1 MSGSGLTGRRFVA
14 NFRTDSPAPP
24 LVASLGSGGFT
35 AARVVHAQPDH
46 GISDI
51 PAQDVFVFAFVM
63 RDFVRSDLWV
73 GGRPTTWDPVRA
85 GGIHFYNLESGIQA
99 NIRDP
104 LDFVYMYL
112 PRSLMNDFSD
122 EHDLPRIADC
132 GLESGVG
139 IADPFIARLAK
150 SLLPALERPR
160 EANQLFVE
168 DTALSL
174 QIHFARKY
182 GEIGRVDAFFRGGLA
197 PWQERRVKETMS
209 EHGLGAPT
217 VAQLARECQLSRSQF
232 FRAFRRSTGK
242 TPHRWL
248 LLSRLEKSKTLLLK
262 SDSTIAEIARACG
275 FVDQS
280 HLTRVFST
288 NIGMSPGAWR
298 RACRN

>member
-14 NFRTDSPAPP
+14 NFRTDAAAPP
-24 LVASLGSGGFT
+24 LIAGLGSGGFA
-35 AARVVHAQPDH
+35 AARVVHSQPDH

-63 RDFVRSDLWV
+63 RDFVSSDLWV
-73 GGRPTTWDPVRA
+73 GGRPMTWDPVSA

-104 LDFVYMYL
+104 LDFIYIYL
-112 PRSLMNDFSD
+112 PRGLMNDFSD
-122 EHDLPRIADC
+122 GHDLPRMQGC
-132 GLESGVG
+132 SLGSGAGVT
-139 IADPFIARLAK
+139 DPVIARLAI

-160 EANQLFVE
+160 EVNQLFV
-168 DTALSL
+168 DDAALAL
-174 QIHFARKY
+174 QVHFARRY
-182 GEIGRVDAFFRGGLA
+182 GGIGKADAFFRGGLT
-197 PWQERRVKETMS
+197 PWQERRVKETMN
-209 EHGLGAPT
+209 EHGYGAPT
-217 VAQLARECQLSRSQF
+217 VAQLAAECQLSRSQF

-248 LLSRLEKSKTLLLK
+248 LLNRLEKSKDLLLK
-262 SDSTIAEIARACG
+262 SNLTIAEIARACG

-280 HLTRVFST
+280 HLTRAFSG
-288 NIGMSPGAWR
+288 NVGMSPGAWR